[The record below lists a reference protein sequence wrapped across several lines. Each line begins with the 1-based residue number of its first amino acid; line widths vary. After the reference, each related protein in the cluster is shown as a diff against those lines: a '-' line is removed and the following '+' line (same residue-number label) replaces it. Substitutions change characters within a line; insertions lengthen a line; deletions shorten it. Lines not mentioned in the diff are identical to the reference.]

1 MIRVSL
7 GMLVLICMGTLLLSI
22 FAAWVL
28 SESRRQRR
36 ERRAFENIYRCGS
49 CGCEFEET
57 SEEVLARCPRC
68 GTLNE
73 RYRLSRL

>member
-1 MIRVSL
+1 MIRLSL
-7 GMLVLICMGTLLLSI
+7 GMLVLVCLGSFLFSI
-22 FAAWVL
+22 FVAWIVF
-28 SESRRQRR
+28 ESRRQRR
-36 ERRAFENIYRCGS
+36 EHRAFENVYRCGS

>member
-1 MIRVSL
+1 MIRLSL
-7 GMLVLICMGTLLLSI
+7 GMLVLVYLGAVLLVI
-22 FAAWVL
+22 FAAWLL

-36 ERRAFENIYRCGS
+36 EHRAFENVFRCGS
-49 CGCEFEET
+49 CGCEFEDT
-57 SEEVLARCPRC
+57 TEEVLARCPRC

>member
-1 MIRVSL
+1 MIRLSL
-7 GMLVLICMGTLLLSI
+7 GMLVFVMLGSLLLAI
-22 FAAWVL
+22 FAAWLL

-36 ERRAFENIYRCGS
+36 ERRAFENVYRCGS

>member
-1 MIRVSL
+1 MIRLSL
-7 GMLVLICMGTLLLSI
+7 GMLVLVCMGILLLSI
-22 FAAWVL
+22 FMAWIL
-28 SESRRQRR
+28 FESRRQRR
-36 ERRAFENIYRCGS
+36 ERRAFENVYRCGS

>member
-1 MIRVSL
+1 MIRLSL
-7 GMLVLICMGTLLLSI
+7 GMLVLVCMGTLLLSI
-22 FAAWVL
+22 FAAWTL
-28 SESRRQRR
+28 FESRRQRR
-36 ERRAFENIYRCGS
+36 ERRAFENVYRCSS